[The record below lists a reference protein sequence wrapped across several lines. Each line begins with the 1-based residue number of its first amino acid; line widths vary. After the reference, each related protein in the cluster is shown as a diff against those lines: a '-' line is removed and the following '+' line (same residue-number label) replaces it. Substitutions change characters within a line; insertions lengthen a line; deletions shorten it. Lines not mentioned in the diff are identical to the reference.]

1 MQIKGLLPIGSVVSL
16 NNLEQVKV
24 MITGFCV
31 RKAGEEESLFD
42 YSGCVHPVGIIRPD
56 QMILFNH
63 SSIDKIHYMGYLDEF
78 TLETLSK
85 MEELLITIRN
95 SKPED
100 AEEGN
105 SKAGDIQ

>member
-63 SSIDKIHYMGYLDEF
+63 SSIDKIHYMGYLDICQGKSRNFYEF
-78 TLETLSK
+78 LDFYHEILCFFVIRAI
-85 MEELLITIRN
+85 LLLTI
-95 SKPED
+95 
-100 AEEGN
+100 
-105 SKAGDIQ
+105 